1 MPKAPAYLGIP
12 GTGSATLRS
21 NSAIPTGNTQTFDID
36 TSDVDS
42 ITVFARARATA
53 TIGDLGINVFPFWAD
68 GVGLHS
74 TNVPDSVVV
83 APSVQ
88 GANVEAMIACNLR
101 GVKKVRLAI
110 KNNNAGSLSFDL
122 NYVIGF

>member
-1 MPKAPAYLGIP
+1 MPKAPAYVGIP
-12 GTGSATLRS
+12 GSGSATLRS
-21 NSAIPTGNTQTFDID
+21 NSAIPGGNTQTFDV
-36 TSDVDS
+36 DVTDVES

-53 TIGDLGINVFPFWAD
+53 TVGDLVINVLPFWAD
-68 GVGLHS
+68 GTGLHS

-88 GANVEAMIACNLR
+88 GANVEAMIASNLR
-101 GVKKVRLAI
+101 GVKKVRLSI
-110 KNNNAGSLSFDL
+110 KNNAAGSLSFDL